1 MPENQLL
8 LRFLRRR
15 YSLEKIYSFQQ
26 YTHEINEPHPS
37 ASSSYFFFRFLLSNS
52 FAGPV

>member
-1 MPENQLL
+1 LKFRALSRNRKSRKSDKKLLQKMPENQLL

-26 YTHEINEPHPS
+26 YTHEINEP
-37 ASSSYFFFRFLLSNS
+37 
-52 FAGPV
+52 